1 MATTIHAYT
10 ATQSVVDTPVGDKR
24 RGRAAALSLIPSTSG
39 AAKAM
44 IPLFPHLKGKMDIMA
59 VRAPV
64 PDGSLSDLCI
74 RFTSD
79 VSAEKINGVLKK
91 AAEGHLN
98 GIVDFAEDEIVSADI
113 VTDPHSG
120 IVDSTC
126 TKVILD
132 RVAKVMVWY
141 DNEYGYA
148 RRLLDL
154 ADMMIE
160 KE

>member
-1 MATTIHAYT
+1 M
-10 ATQSVVDTPVGDKR
+10 
-24 RGRAAALSLIPSTSG
+24 
-39 AAKAM
+39 
-44 IPLFPHLKGKMDIMA
+44 
-59 VRAPV
+59 
-64 PDGSLSDLCI
+64 
-74 RFTSD
+74 
-79 VSAEKINGVLKK
+79 
-91 AAEGHLN
+91 
-98 GIVDFAEDEIVSADI
+98 DFAEDEIVSADI

-154 ADMMIE
+154 ADLMIE